1 MLVDNYNSNFEDDGF
16 DISSSSSIDSSIS
29 KIKKCGVEIK
39 DIMMIDEKV
48 AFLPVNIR
56 DLKSRKVFLENMGFI
71 VEDTYITNRDY

>member
-1 MLVDNYNSNFEDDGF
+1 MLVDSYNSSVEDDGF
-16 DISSSSSIDSSIS
+16 EISSSSSIDESIS
-29 KIKKCGVEIK
+29 KIKKCGVDIK

-71 VEDTYITNRDY
+71 VEDTYITNRD

>member
-1 MLVDNYNSNFEDDGF
+1 MLVDSYNSSVEDDGF
-16 DISSSSSIDSSIS
+16 EISSSSSIDDSIT
-29 KIKKCGVEIK
+29 KIKKCGVDIK

-71 VEDTYITNRDY
+71 VEDTYITNRD

>member
-1 MLVDNYNSNFEDDGF
+1 MLVDSYNSSVDDDGF
-16 DISSSSSIDSSIS
+16 EISSSSSIDESIS
-29 KIKKCGVEIK
+29 KIKKCGVDIK

-71 VEDTYITNRDY
+71 VEDTYITNRD